1 MSTADWV
8 AILGFV
14 AMFVL
19 MGLRV
24 PLGVAMG
31 LVGVF
36 GFAMIRGIQPALNLL
51 TTSPIR
57 VITDFNLSLVPFF
70 VLMGVFATNSGMSRE
85 LFRTGNAWLGQFRG
99 GMALAT
105 ISACAG
111 FAAICGSSIATA
123 ATMTK
128 IALPEM
134 RKVDYDDATSTG
146 VIAAGGTLGIL
157 IPPSVIMVVYAFLTE
172 SDVGQ
177 LFIAGI
183 IPGIMATVM
192 YMATVLIAHG
202 KRLPPGRKFD
212 LREAFASLK
221 DVWAI
226 LLLFVA
232 IIGSIYMGLA
242 TPTEAAAVGAFLTL
256 AIGVLRRRLSRKQ
269 IMDSLVESL
278 RTSVVLFSV
287 LIGAMLFGYF
297 LAITQT
303 PQKLTAFMVALD
315 LGAYGTLALILLAF
329 FIAGALMDE
338 MAMIILMVPIVFP
351 VVTHLGFDPIWFG
364 IIIVTACQLGM
375 ICPPVGINVFVIN
388 SIAKDVKLTTI
399 YGGVMPFILTDIIRM
414 ILLIIF
420 PAIALWLPMTM
431 RGG

>member
-1 MSTADWV
+1 MSNADWV
-8 AILGFV
+8 AILGFA
-14 AMFVL
+14 AMFLL

-36 GFAMIRGIQPALNLL
+36 GFAAMRGLQPALNLL

-105 ISACAG
+105 IAACSG

-123 ATMTK
+123 ATMTRV
-128 IALPEM
+128 ALPEM
-134 RKVDYDDATSTG
+134 RRVDYDDATSTG
-146 VIAAGGTLGIL
+146 AIAAGGTLGIL

-172 SDVGQ
+172 TDVGQ
-177 LFIAGI
+177 LFMAGI
-183 IPGIMATVM
+183 IPGIMATLM

-202 KRLPPGRKFD
+202 RRLPPGRKFD
-212 LREAFASLK
+212 FAEAIASLK
-221 DVWAI
+221 DVWAV
-226 LLLFVA
+226 LLLFIAVIGVIYLGVA
-232 IIGSIYMGLA
+232 TA
-242 TPTEAAAVGAFLTL
+242 TEAAAVGAFLTMV
-256 AIGVLRRRLSRKQ
+256 IGIVRGRLDRRQ
-269 IMDSLVESL
+269 IMASLVEAL

-297 LAITQT
+297 LAITQA
-303 PQKLTAFMVALD
+303 PQKITAFMIALD
-315 LGAYGTLALILLAF
+315 LGAYGTLTLILIMF

-388 SIAKDVKLTTI
+388 SIAKDVRLTTI

-414 ILLIIF
+414 VLLVVF

-431 RGG
+431 HMR